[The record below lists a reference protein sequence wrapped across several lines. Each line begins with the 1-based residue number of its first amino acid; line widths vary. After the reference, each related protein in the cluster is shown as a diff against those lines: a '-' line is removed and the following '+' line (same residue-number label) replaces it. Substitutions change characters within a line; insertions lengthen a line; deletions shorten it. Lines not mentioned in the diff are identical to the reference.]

1 MRNVWLIA
9 KREYIERV
17 RSKAFVLT
25 TVLVPLIVAG
35 LIVIIIFSSKSEAAG
50 KHIAIVSNDA
60 PFAQAVQAR
69 MMRGKKNTEMKV
81 DVYAPATDADR
92 TRLASEM
99 NQKKVEGVLTLA
111 VQPGVVQPTATYESR
126 DAADFVTTG
135 ILEEAVDRATTER
148 ELAGRGM
155 SPAEV
160 DTLLKNVHIETL
172 QSRNGKVEK
181 SSAAGTFW
189 TAYLMAFLL
198 SFTSVMYGMNVGR
211 SIIEEKTSRIFEVML
226 ATVRP
231 EEMMGGKLIGVG
243 AVGMT
248 QLLIWIA
255 GAALLL
261 ASPIATKAMSSGFSV
276 PISGLQVFLFCVYFL
291 LGYLFNSVL
300 SAALAASVSTEQ
312 ELNQFWPVNVIPIWV
327 SFGMISYIITNP
339 NSWISVAVSLFPPT
353 APIVMFLRMGARMP
367 PSWQIIA
374 SVLLLALSIYIM
386 IWLASRIYRV
396 GILMYGKR
404 ATLPEIVRW
413 LRYS

>member
-9 KREYIERV
+9 KREYLERI
-17 RSKAFVLT
+17 RSKAFVIT
-25 TVLVPLIVAG
+25 TVLVPLVVAG
-35 LIVIIIFSSKSEAAG
+35 LIAVIIISSKSEAAG
-50 KHIAIVSNDA
+50 KHIAIASNDHA
-60 PFAQAVQAR
+60 FAQAVQAR
-69 MMRGKKNTEMKV
+69 MMHGKNKSQMKV
-81 DVYAPATDADR
+81 DVYAPIADEDK
-92 TRLASEM
+92 TRLEADLQ
-99 NQKKVEGVLTLA
+99 QKKIEGILTLVVKPDT
-111 VQPGVVQPTATYESR
+111 VQPASTYESR

-135 ILEEAVDRATTER
+135 ILEDAVDRATTER

-155 SPAEV
+155 SAAEV

-172 QSRNGKVEK
+172 QNKNGKVQK

-211 SIIEEKTSRIFEVML
+211 SVIEEKTSRIFEVML

-231 EEMMGGKLIGVG
+231 EEMMAGKLIGVG

-255 GAALLL
+255 GSALLL
-261 ASPIATKAMSSGFSV
+261 VTPMAAKAMSGGLTI
-276 PISGLQVFLFCVYFL
+276 PISGLQVFLFCIYFL

-312 ELNQFWPVNVIPIWV
+312 ELNQFWPVNVIPIWL
-327 SFGMISYIITNP
+327 SFGMLSYIITNP
-339 NSWISVAVSLFPPT
+339 NSWISVAVSLFPAT
-353 APIVMFLRMGARMP
+353 APIVMFLRMGAQMP
-367 PSWQIIA
+367 PAWQIVA
-374 SVLLLALSIYIM
+374 SILLLIISIYFM
-386 IWLASRIYRV
+386 IWIASRIYRV

>member
-9 KREYIERV
+9 KREYAERV
-17 RSKAFVLT
+17 RSKAFLLT
-25 TVLVPLIVAG
+25 TVLVPIIVAG
-35 LIVIIIFSSKSEAAG
+35 LIGIIILSSKSEAAG
-50 KHIAIVSNDA
+50 KHIAIASNDA
-60 PFAQAVQAR
+60 AFAQAVRAR
-69 MMRGKKNTEMKV
+69 MMHGKKNSEMKV
-81 DVYAPATDADR
+81 DVYAPATDDDR
-92 TRLASEM
+92 GRLATELQ
-99 NQKKVEGVLTLA
+99 QKKIEGFLTLSLK
-111 VQPGVVQPTATYESR
+111 PGIVQPTARYESR
-126 DAADFVTTG
+126 AAADFVTTG
-135 ILEEAVDRATTER
+135 ILEDAVDRATTER

-155 SPAEV
+155 SVAEV

-172 QSRNGKVEK
+172 QNKNGKVEK

-211 SIIEEKTSRIFEVML
+211 SVIEEKTSRIFEVML

-231 EEMMGGKLIGVG
+231 EEMMAGKLIGVG

-255 GAALLL
+255 GGSLLL
-261 ASPIATKAMSSGFSV
+261 ASPMAARAMSGGFQF
-276 PISGLQVFLFCVYFL
+276 PITGVQVLLFCIYFV

-312 ELNQFWPVNVIPIWV
+312 ELNQFWPVNVIPIWL
-327 SFGMISYIITNP
+327 SFGMLSYIITNP
-339 NSWISVAVSLFPPT
+339 NSWISIAVSLFPAT
-353 APIVMFLRMGARMP
+353 APIVMFLRMGAQMP
-367 PSWQIIA
+367 PAWQIVA
-374 SVLLLALSIYIM
+374 SVMILMLSIYFM
-386 IWLASRIYRV
+386 IWIASRIYRV

>member
-9 KREYIERV
+9 RREYLERI
-17 RSKAFVLT
+17 RSKAFVIT
-25 TVLVPLIVAG
+25 TVLVPLVIAALVT
-35 LIVIIIFSSKSEAAG
+35 VIIISSKSEAAG
-50 KHIAIVSNDA
+50 KHIAIASNDQA
-60 PFAQAVQAR
+60 FAQAVQAR
-69 MMRGKKNTEMKV
+69 MMHGKNKSQMRV
-81 DVYAPATDADR
+81 DVYAPSTEEDK
-92 TRLASEM
+92 TRLEADLQ
-99 NQKKVEGVLTLA
+99 QKKIEGILTLA
-111 VQPGVVQPTATYESR
+111 VKAGTVQPVTKYESR

-135 ILEEAVDRATTER
+135 IREDAVDRATTER

-155 SPAEV
+155 SVTEV

-172 QSRNGKVEK
+172 QNKNGKVQK

-198 SFTSVMYGMNVGR
+198 SFSSVMYGMNVGR
-211 SIIEEKTSRIFEVML
+211 SVIEEKTSRIFEVML

-231 EEMMGGKLIGVG
+231 EEMMAGKLIGVG

-248 QLLIWIA
+248 QLLIWIV

-261 ASPIATKAMSSGFSV
+261 VSPIAVKAISGGLSI
-276 PISGLQVFLFCVYFL
+276 PISGLQVFLFCIYFL

-312 ELNQFWPVNVIPIWV
+312 ELNQYWPVNVIPIWL
-327 SFGMISYIITNP
+327 SFGMLSYIITNP
-339 NSWISVAVSLFPPT
+339 NSWISVAVSLFPAT
-353 APIVMFLRMGARMP
+353 APIVMFLRMGAQMP
-367 PSWQIIA
+367 PAWQIIA
-374 SVLLLALSIYIM
+374 SVLLLVISIYFM
-386 IWLASRIYRV
+386 IWIASRIYRV

>member
-1 MRNVWLIA
+1 MRNTWLIA
-9 KREYIERV
+9 KREYVERV
-17 RSKAFVLT
+17 HSKAFVLT
-25 TVLVPLIVAG
+25 TVLVPLIVAA
-35 LIVIIIFSSKSEAAG
+35 LIAIIILSSKSEAAG
-50 KHIAIVSNDA
+50 KHIAIASNDA
-60 PFAQAVQAR
+60 AFAQAVQAR
-69 MMRGKKNTEMKV
+69 LMRGKKNSEMKV
-81 DVYAPATDADR
+81 DVYAPATDADHAR
-92 TRLASEM
+92 AATEM
-99 NQKKVEGVLTLA
+99 NEKKIDGVLTLT
-111 VQPGVVQPTATYESR
+111 VQPGVVQPTATYQSH

-135 ILEEAVDRATTER
+135 LLEDAVDRATTER

-155 SPAEV
+155 SVAEV

-172 QSRNGKVEK
+172 QNRNGKVEK
-181 SSAAGTFW
+181 SSAAGNFW

-198 SFTSVMYGMNVGR
+198 SFTSIMYGMNVGR
-211 SIIEEKTSRIFEVML
+211 SVIEEKTSRIFEVML

-231 EEMMGGKLIGVG
+231 EEMMAGKLIGVG

-261 ASPIATKAMSSGFSV
+261 ASPMAAKAMSGGFSI
-276 PISGLQVFLFCVYFL
+276 PISGLEVFLFCVYFL

-327 SFGMISYIITNP
+327 SFGMITYIISNP
-339 NSWISVAVSLFPPT
+339 NSWISIAVSLFPPT
-353 APIVMFLRMGARMP
+353 APITMFLRMGAAMP
-367 PSWQIIA
+367 PAWQLIA
-374 SVLLLALSIYIM
+374 SILLLALSIYVM
-386 IWLASRIYRV
+386 IWFASRIYRV

>member
-17 RSKAFVLT
+17 RSKAFVIT

-35 LIVIIIFSSKSEAAG
+35 LVVIIIFSSNSEAAG
-50 KHIAIVSNDA
+50 KHIAITSNDA
-60 PFAQAVQAR
+60 AFAQAVQAR
-69 MMRGKKNTEMKV
+69 MTHGKKNSEMRV

-92 TRLASEM
+92 AHLESEM
-99 NQKKVEGVLTLA
+99 NQKKIEGVLTLT
-111 VQPGVVQPTATYESR
+111 VKPGVVQPTATYQSH

-135 ILEEAVDRATTER
+135 ILEDAVDRATTER
-148 ELAGRGM
+148 QLAGRGM

-211 SIIEEKTSRIFEVML
+211 SVIEEKTSRIFEVML

-231 EEMMGGKLIGVG
+231 EEMMAGKLIGVG

-261 ASPIATKAMSSGFSV
+261 ASPMAARAMSNGFTV
-276 PISGLQVFLFCVYFL
+276 PINGLEVFLFCVYFL

-312 ELNQFWPVNVIPIWV
+312 ELNQFWPVNVIPIWI

-339 NSWISVAVSLFPPT
+339 NSWLSVAVSLFPPT

-367 PSWQIIA
+367 PAWQILV
-374 SVLLLALSIYIM
+374 SVLLLALSIFVM